1 MLRYQL
7 RFSLLAMALM
17 AANVRSLPNN
27 GLGLP
32 GAVRFGSKMQRTS
45 TSTSR
50 STRGGPTAKSKDFA
64 WIRSKNV
71 SADKPATV
79 TGTNTNTNP
88 KSGAGDAGSKM
99 ATFSIS
105 QQLFLMPL
113 LVLVASPSVAPLS
126 NTLLE
131 ILFTVGSNYLAV
143 LLQFIRQ
150 IGIVYKHASQELSKI
165 SKKTI
170 ALLQI
175 SSSYVSDHTVKA
187 VKYLLREL
195 EIIGNGV
202 GQQLEK
208 ICKTFAAMCI
218 AIGGSTCQV
227 ATSTFLFLCTAA
239 SIAKN
244 GISTGARKTS
254 SFVSSAAVG
263 TAKELKLVTDLT
275 LSAVAQGTVATCGL
289 LASTCRNVGK
299 VGVNTCQFTCLS
311 VCTAASIAKNGIS
324 TGARKT
330 SSFVSS
336 AAVGTAKELK
346 LVTDLTLSAVAQ
358 GTVATCGL
366 LASTCRNVGQEIVS
380 AWKITS
386 SFVTFVCE
394 SGWRNAVAASVIT
407 GRFVKTQSEFLATE
421 FVNAVEMIFWGIVA
435 VPKGVF
441 NGMVWFKNKVP
452 IWFNKFVDAM
462 PFMERVDDE
471 IVPPKTWSFFGAKK
485 SEGDQD
491 GAEKKKGWMK

>member
-45 TSTSR
+45 TSTR

-71 SADKPATV
+71 SADKPAT

-289 LASTCRNVGK
+289 LASTCRNVG
-299 VGVNTCQFTCLS
+299 
-311 VCTAASIAKNGIS
+311 
-324 TGARKT
+324 
-330 SSFVSS
+330 
-336 AAVGTAKELK
+336 
-346 LVTDLTLSAVAQ
+346 
-358 GTVATCGL
+358 
-366 LASTCRNVGQEIVS
+366 QEIVS

>member
-99 ATFSIS
+99 ATFSLS

-113 LVLVASPSVAPLS
+113 LVLVASPYVAPLS

-227 ATSTFLFLCTAA
+227 ANSTFLFLCTAA
-239 SIAKN
+239 SIGKK

-275 LSAVAQGTVATCGL
+275 LSAVTQGTVATC
-289 LASTCRNVGK
+289 R
-299 VGVNTCQFTCLS
+299 
-311 VCTAASIAKNGIS
+311 
-324 TGARKT
+324 
-330 SSFVSS
+330 
-336 AAVGTAKELK
+336 
-346 LVTDLTLSAVAQ
+346 
-358 GTVATCGL
+358 L

-471 IVPPKTWSFFGAKK
+471 IIPPKTWSFFGAKK

-491 GAEKKKGWMK
+491 GVEKKKGWMK

>member
-71 SADKPATV
+71 SADKPAT

-113 LVLVASPSVAPLS
+113 LVLVASPYVAPLS

-227 ATSTFLFLCTAA
+227 ANSTFLFLCTAA
-239 SIAKN
+239 SI
-244 GISTGARKTS
+244 
-254 SFVSSAAVG
+254 
-263 TAKELKLVTDLT
+263 
-275 LSAVAQGTVATCGL
+275 
-289 LASTCRNVGK
+289 GK
-299 VGVNTCQFTCLS
+299 
-311 VCTAASIAKNGIS
+311 KGIS

-471 IVPPKTWSFFGAKK
+471 IIPPKTWSFFGAKK

-491 GAEKKKGWMK
+491 GVEKKKGWMK

>member
-71 SADKPATV
+71 SADKPAT

-289 LASTCRNVGK
+289 LASTCRNVG
-299 VGVNTCQFTCLS
+299 
-311 VCTAASIAKNGIS
+311 
-324 TGARKT
+324 
-330 SSFVSS
+330 
-336 AAVGTAKELK
+336 
-346 LVTDLTLSAVAQ
+346 
-358 GTVATCGL
+358 
-366 LASTCRNVGQEIVS
+366 QEIVS

>member
-71 SADKPATV
+71 SADKPAT

-113 LVLVASPSVAPLS
+113 LVLVASPYVAPLS

-227 ATSTFLFLCTAA
+227 ATSTFLFL
-239 SIAKN
+239 
-244 GISTGARKTS
+244 
-254 SFVSSAAVG
+254 
-263 TAKELKLVTDLT
+263 
-275 LSAVAQGTVATCGL
+275 
-289 LASTCRNVGK
+289 
-299 VGVNTCQFTCLS
+299 
-311 VCTAASIAKNGIS
+311 CTAASIAKNGIS

>member
-113 LVLVASPSVAPLS
+113 LVLVASPYVAPLS

-227 ATSTFLFLCTAA
+227 ANSTFLFLCTAA
-239 SIAKN
+239 SI
-244 GISTGARKTS
+244 
-254 SFVSSAAVG
+254 
-263 TAKELKLVTDLT
+263 
-275 LSAVAQGTVATCGL
+275 
-289 LASTCRNVGK
+289 GK
-299 VGVNTCQFTCLS
+299 
-311 VCTAASIAKNGIS
+311 KGIS

-394 SGWRNAVAASVIT
+394 SGWRNALAASVVT

-421 FVNAVEMIFWGIVA
+421 FVNAVEMTFWGIVA

>member
-17 AANVRSLPNN
+17 AANVLSLPNN

-71 SADKPATV
+71 SADKPAT

-113 LVLVASPSVAPLS
+113 LVLVASPYVAPLS

-227 ATSTFLFLCTAA
+227 ANSTFLFLCTAA
-239 SIAKN
+239 SI
-244 GISTGARKTS
+244 
-254 SFVSSAAVG
+254 
-263 TAKELKLVTDLT
+263 
-275 LSAVAQGTVATCGL
+275 
-289 LASTCRNVGK
+289 GK
-299 VGVNTCQFTCLS
+299 
-311 VCTAASIAKNGIS
+311 KGIS

-394 SGWRNAVAASVIT
+394 SGWRNALAASVVT

-421 FVNAVEMIFWGIVA
+421 FVNAVEMTFWGIVA

>member
-71 SADKPATV
+71 SADKPAT

-113 LVLVASPSVAPLS
+113 LVLVASPYVAPLS

-227 ATSTFLFLCTAA
+227 ANSTFLFLCTAA
-239 SIAKN
+239 SI
-244 GISTGARKTS
+244 
-254 SFVSSAAVG
+254 
-263 TAKELKLVTDLT
+263 
-275 LSAVAQGTVATCGL
+275 
-289 LASTCRNVGK
+289 GK
-299 VGVNTCQFTCLS
+299 
-311 VCTAASIAKNGIS
+311 KGIS

-421 FVNAVEMIFWGIVA
+421 FVNAVEMTFWGIVA

>member
-45 TSTSR
+45 TSTR

-113 LVLVASPSVAPLS
+113 LVLVASPYVAPLS

-227 ATSTFLFLCTAA
+227 ATSTFLFL
-239 SIAKN
+239 
-244 GISTGARKTS
+244 
-254 SFVSSAAVG
+254 
-263 TAKELKLVTDLT
+263 
-275 LSAVAQGTVATCGL
+275 
-289 LASTCRNVGK
+289 
-299 VGVNTCQFTCLS
+299 
-311 VCTAASIAKNGIS
+311 CTAASIAKNGIS